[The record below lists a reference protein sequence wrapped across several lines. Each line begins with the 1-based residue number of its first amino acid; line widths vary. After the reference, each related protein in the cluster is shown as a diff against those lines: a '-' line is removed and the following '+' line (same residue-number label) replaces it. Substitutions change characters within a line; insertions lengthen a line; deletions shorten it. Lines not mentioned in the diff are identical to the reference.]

1 MPSGRRPIIRSF
13 PRADRAFQE
22 EVERLVRTAGLDLS
36 GDEAP
41 ARLEALLR
49 ERYPAARVNPQ
60 DPLASFGDD
69 TQVWY
74 VYRRDAPAAE
84 AAADPAGGPP
94 PPIADLAAKESPEA
108 FPEPAA
114 PAELPPAARSPHA
127 SRPIYSA
134 AASAAMIGV
143 PVSIL
148 VGWDETFGYVSA
160 RPTGSGVRLYSRD
173 DIEDLLTVKRLT
185 TAGEEPE
192 AIRAALAEARA
203 MRKAGPFGIHG
214 SGRRMLI
221 LLAERDQYAAEMA
234 EYFLRTEGY
243 DVDVAFTAQEAEGRA
258 ADRRPDLSIVEL
270 LISGGGGA
278 ELCAR
283 LKAQTGAAV
292 VAISTLDFED
302 AALRSGADAF
312 LTKPLD
318 PLALVSTIKDLLGE
332 SALVRPRVVS

>member
-1 MPSGRRPIIRSF
+1 MPNGRRPIIRSF

-22 EVERLVRTAGLDLS
+22 EVERLVRTRLDLS
-36 GDEAP
+36 VDDAH
-41 ARLEALLR
+41 ARLETLLR

-69 TQVWY
+69 TEIWY
-74 VYRRDAPAAE
+74 VYRRDAPAASAGVVPTGSPEAAEEAAPE
-84 AAADPAGGPP
+84 AAAAG
-94 PPIADLAAKESPEA
+94 
-108 FPEPAA
+108 PEPAA
-114 PAELPPAARSPHA
+114 PAESRPAEARSPHA

-160 RPTGSGVRLYSRD
+160 RPTPSGVRLYSRD

-185 TAGEEPE
+185 TAGEEPD

-203 MRKAGPFGIHG
+203 IRNAGPFGTHG

-243 DVDVAFTAQEAEGRA
+243 DVDVAFTAHEAEGRA
-258 ADRRPDLSIVEL
+258 ADRRPALSIVEL

-283 LKAQTGAAV
+283 LKAQTGGAV
-292 VAISTLDFED
+292 IAISALDFED

-318 PLALVSTIKDLLGE
+318 PLTLVSTIKDLLGE